1 VSEGEPRKTLF
12 ERIAERLVSTRPG
25 AWFYVNLAPYIDRPL
40 LRMTNG
46 TFSMAGFRRIGV
58 LIVRGAKTGAERR
71 TPLVITRDGD
81 RILLVASRGGDV
93 KHPAWYRN
101 VVANPDVRVLFDGT
115 ERSYRAHEAQGEERD
130 RAWRLC
136 NRTYAGYAAYQ
147 RRAGDRVI
155 PVMVLEPAGSEGPHP
170 ERRTAG
176 T

>member
-1 VSEGEPRKTLF
+1 MTQPEERKILF
-12 ERIAERLVSTRPG
+12 ERLATRLVSTRAG

-40 LRMTNG
+40 LRMSKG
-46 TFSMAGFRRIGV
+46 RFSTAGFGRVGV

-101 VVANPDVRVLFDGT
+101 VVANPDVRVLYDGS
-115 ERSYRAHEAQGEERD
+115 ERSYRAHQAGGEERE

-147 RRAGDRVI
+147 KRAGDRVI
-155 PVMVLEPAGSEGPHP
+155 PVMVLEP
-170 ERRTAG
+170 R
-176 T
+176 

>member
-1 VSEGEPRKTLF
+1 VSEPGERKTFF
-12 ERIAERLVSTRPG
+12 ERLATRLVSTRPG

-40 LRMTNG
+40 LRMSNG
-46 TFSMAGFRRIGV
+46 RFSTAGFGRVGV

-101 VVANPDVRVLFDGT
+101 IVANPDVRVLYDGS
-115 ERSYRAHEAQGEERD
+115 EGRYRAREARGEERD

-147 RRAGDRVI
+147 KRAGDRVI
-155 PVMVLEPAGSEGPHP
+155 PVMVLEPVG
-170 ERRTAG
+170 
-176 T
+176 